1 VCGCGAGGS
10 WNLTIAR
17 WTQPFL
23 TPSHSHDPTVTPT
36 MTMTLTLTMTLILPL
51 IITMTM
57 TLPLTLTITLT
68 LTMTLT
74 LTPTM
79 TLTMIMTPT
88 VTSTLT
94 LTMTLTQAFPD
105 AEDLHSVHDRG
116 YDVTATVAININID
130 VFHGCEFAR
139 SRARFTN
146 SFDRELLIASGMP
159 EYANL
164 PSSTLVVCCLAL

>member
-1 VCGCGAGGS
+1 M
-10 WNLTIAR
+10 TIAR

-23 TPSHSHDPTVTPT
+23 TPSHSHNPTVTPT
-36 MTMTLTLTMTLILPL
+36 MTMTMTLILPL